1 MEQPCAKRPKLQP
14 ADRTSVVLRCVLF
27 VARLKVRRKRK
38 RSLGEVLADIG
49 MVQEPLRIRDIRY
62 EAKELTM
69 NKCFCVMPSSLDM
82 HPKAEENI
90 RCGTCAYKGITVK
103 DRLENMVKSWSK
115 RVVAVRTTTG
125 LAFLHDNPYP
135 TYHPEVIRLRNF
147 LRQHKLDVEYIP
159 PRYYTREDSQ
169 DQSEKNLC
177 TLKFRNSKWRGLI
190 AGIRLL
196 NEEGRKQRQLKR
208 TKAFAAEL
216 MARCWRPDGPLI
228 KHVASGFV
236 L

>member
-49 MVQEPLRIRDIRY
+49 MVQEPLRIRDIRD
-62 EAKELTM
+62 EAKELTPCW
-69 NKCFCVMPSSLDM
+69 NPTPCVS
-82 HPKAEENI
+82 KWCK
-90 RCGTCAYKGITVK
+90 RCYCYTNGATVRERLVQLTRNWRKGI
-103 DRLENMVKSWSK
+103 
-115 RVVAVRTTTG
+115 VVVRTTTG
-125 LAFLHDNPYP
+125 LALLHDNQYDKRRIA
-135 TYHPEVIRLRNF
+135 VVDSLDALR
-147 LRQHKLDVEYIP
+147 HKNLDVEYIS

-169 DQSEKNLC
+169 DQSEKNL
-177 TLKFRNSKWRGLI
+177 LWIQRHRYQWSGVI
-190 AGIRLL
+190 AGIRLM

-216 MARCWRPDGPLI
+216 MARCWRPDGPLM
-228 KHVASGFV
+228 KHVASEFV